1 MEGAYFLGEKI
12 RSGAWD
18 PFEALFLAFLPAFA
32 LHSDL
37 GVCPLE
43 EAGAISTSLMES
55 QAQL

>member
-1 MEGAYFLGEKI
+1 MGLGTPL
-12 RSGAWD
+12 RL
-18 PFEALFLAFLPAFA
+18 LFPAFLSVFV

-43 EAGAISTSLMES
+43 EAGAVSASLSES